1 MNYKLS
7 NVCTH
12 EKSLWVQIPPHR
24 RSIAQLGRA
33 PRLGREGRRFESCY
47 SDHMVPSSK
56 GLGHQPFT
64 LKNPDRHRAGSP
76 TAKQSSFEKLC
87 MRSRKPTDPNCPKRC
102 VVTLYEL
109 K

>member
-33 PRLGREGRRFESCY
+33 SRLGREGRRFESCY

-56 GLGHQPFT
+56 GSGHQPFT
-64 LKNPDRHRAGSP
+64 LTIWVRIPVASP
-76 TAKQSSFEKLC
+76 SMASFI
-87 MRSRKPTDPNCPKRC
+87 DDI
-102 VVTLYEL
+102 
-109 K
+109 

>member
-33 PRLGREGRRFESCY
+33 SRLGREGRRFESCY
-47 SDHMVPSSK
+47 SDQRNYYEK
-56 GLGHQPFT
+56 ENEKT
-64 LKNPDRHRAGSP
+64 TP
-76 TAKQSSFEKLC
+76 TASKILLVGF
-87 MRSRKPTDPNCPKRC
+87 R
-102 VVTLYEL
+102 
-109 K
+109 